1 MVESAINTSPGP
13 APADAEEDSTDWLN
27 VDESTFDSML
37 EQRFNRKPTTEP
49 SGQDAEDRMAQDQA
63 ARLQELAKKVEG
75 FVEGKGDLDGARF
88 EE

>member
-1 MVESAINTSPGP
+1 M
-13 APADAEEDSTDWLN
+13 EEDSVDWLN

-37 EQRFNRKPTTEP
+37 EQRFSRKTGTE
-49 SGQDAEDRMAQDQA
+49 SDQDAEDKLAQEQA

-75 FVEGKGDLDGARF
+75 FVEGKGDLEGARF